1 MAMAFFLK
9 NLFRK
14 ESGNTAGEALLGP
27 PGEALAK
34 GAAEA
39 LSLQPLL
46 SSLSGLPP
54 RPAEAG
60 APRPTV
66 AGAAPFQA
74 LSPFTVAGSAGRAL
88 PPLAGAAERREASLG
103 ACGAGGEEAAR
114 VELRLRVVLR
124 DADAARLGFAPDKVP
139 ESVLVSFSLERL
151 ASQLGAGRVEVEMEE
166 IRQGVAEKYRPAFAR
181 AAADLRVVIPLS
193 EVFPHIPESAWPALA
208 PAAPGPPGVFPTPFA
223 AEQEQPC
230 GEAAPGDLVPS
241 AGLFSRAPG
250 SGIRLS
256 APLVGAGAVPRP
268 FPKAVGA
275 GAGRGAPLTASLA
288 PLLPTAPSA
297 APRVGAALAAGD
309 DLGAPFSASRL
320 QAAPPPRPGSA
331 RFGSAAAADPE
342 ALPAAAGRSMAEA
355 SGVEDLSFGCVGDLS
370 QVVLRAVLGT
380 DQELSAQEIVDRCAR
395 LEGLRACV
403 LLRQDAS
410 LVSAGLENAAS
421 LLANAA
427 KTRDSLKS
435 LAESLG
441 LNAGG
446 NFTLRSDQ
454 GVRSFFL
461 EPGLCL
467 GVWHDRPTFSG
478 GTREKLTLIVQ
489 ELARNA

>member
-1 MAMAFFLK
+1 
-9 NLFRK
+9 
-14 ESGNTAGEALLGP
+14 
-27 PGEALAK
+27 
-34 GAAEA
+34 
-39 LSLQPLL
+39 
-46 SSLSGLPP
+46 
-54 RPAEAG
+54 
-60 APRPTV
+60 
-66 AGAAPFQA
+66 
-74 LSPFTVAGSAGRAL
+74 
-88 PPLAGAAERREASLG
+88 
-103 ACGAGGEEAAR
+103 
-114 VELRLRVVLR
+114 
-124 DADAARLGFAPDKVP
+124 
-139 ESVLVSFSLERL
+139 
-151 ASQLGAGRVEVEMEE
+151 
-166 IRQGVAEKYRPAFAR
+166 
-181 AAADLRVVIPLS
+181 
-193 EVFPHIPESAWPALA
+193 
-208 PAAPGPPGVFPTPFA
+208 
-223 AEQEQPC
+223 
-230 GEAAPGDLVPS
+230 
-241 AGLFSRAPG
+241 
-250 SGIRLS
+250 
-256 APLVGAGAVPRP
+256 
-268 FPKAVGA
+268 
-275 GAGRGAPLTASLA
+275 
-288 PLLPTAPSA
+288 
-297 APRVGAALAAGD
+297 
-309 DLGAPFSASRL
+309 
-320 QAAPPPRPGSA
+320 
-331 RFGSAAAADPE
+331 
-342 ALPAAAGRSMAEA
+342 MAEA